1 MKIISIII
9 SASLVVML
17 AFGGH
22 AFGAGSSSK
31 PASDSRPGV
40 SDYNA
45 GVKLMKQGK
54 YDRAE
59 RKFSAA
65 VKKNPK
71 MAEAYNNLGY
81 SIRKQGDQN
90 YKEALSHYNKAIELK
105 PDLAEAY
112 MYRGVLYMLMDQE
125 SKALED
131 HRQLTNLDRNLADA
145 LQAAIASG
153 EEPDGL
159 DGLAKSW

>member
-1 MKIISIII
+1 MKILTTII
-9 SASLVVML
+9 SASLVAVL
-17 AFGGH
+17 AFGGN

-31 PASDSRPGV
+31 PASDTRPGV
-40 SDYNA
+40 FDYNA
-45 GVKLMKQGK
+45 GVKLMKKGK

-65 VKKNPK
+65 VKKNPQ
-71 MAEAYNNLGY
+71 MAEAHNNLGY
-81 SIRKQGDQN
+81 SLRKQGPEN
-90 YKEALSHYNKAIELK
+90 YKEALSNYNRAIELK
-105 PDLAEAY
+105 PELAEAY
-112 MYRGVLYMLMDQE
+112 MYRGVLYMLMGQE
-125 SKALED
+125 ANALED
-131 HRQLTNLDRNLADA
+131 HRQLTSLDRNLADA

>member
-1 MKIISIII
+1 MKITAFLI
-9 SASLVVML
+9 SASIMAML
-17 AFGGH
+17 TFSSH
-22 AFGAGSSSK
+22 AFAAGSSSK
-31 PASDSRPGV
+31 PASDTRPGV

-45 GVKLMKQGK
+45 GVKLMKQGSYK
-54 YDRAE
+54 RAE
-59 RKFSAA
+59 RKFEAA
-65 VKKNPK
+65 LKENSR

-81 SIRKQGDQN
+81 SLRKQGAKN
-90 YKEALSHYNKAIELK
+90 YQEALGHYNRAIEIK

-112 MYRGVLYMLMDQE
+112 MYRGVLYMLMGQE
-125 SKALED
+125 AKALED
-131 HRQLTNLDRNLADA
+131 HRKLTGLDRNLADA